1 MSALDKIFQ
10 SCENLGNTLV
20 QNGSVFLDSEELNE
34 CRKVTNREESKQ
46 KISDFERKIMGKNRQ
61 STKDKYLN
69 KRQNFMNNY
78 QDYVK
83 KVNDLILRFKEEEI
97 DRVSFNREYKVLQNN
112 YVEIE
117 KQITN
122 FMNTLYSETNTYH
135 SKSEENQYKS
145 LLNLMYKKSV
155 LEENEQSLKLSSNTV
170 NKSEVINK
178 SELEK
183 FKRNYKIALFCF
195 IFLAVLNIVLILR
208 GIIF

>member
-46 KISDFERKIMGKNRQ
+46 KLSDFERKIMGKNRQ

-69 KRQNFMNNY
+69 KRQTFMNNY

-83 KVNDLILRFKEEEI
+83 KVSDLILRFKEEEI
-97 DRVSFNREYKVLQNN
+97 DRESFNREYKVLQNN
-112 YVEIE
+112 YALIE

-122 FMNTLYSETNTYH
+122 FMNALYSQTNTYH

-178 SELEK
+178 NELEK

-195 IFLAVLNIVLILR
+195 VFLAVLNIVLILR

>member
-46 KISDFERKIMGKNRQ
+46 KLSDFERKIMGKNRQ

-69 KRQNFMNNY
+69 KRQSFMNNY

-83 KVNDLILRFKEEEI
+83 NVSDLILRFKEEKI
-97 DRVSFNREYKVLQNN
+97 DRESFNREYKVLQNN
-112 YVEIE
+112 YASIE

-122 FMNTLYSETNTYH
+122 FMNALYSQTNTYH

-155 LEENEQSLKLSSNTV
+155 LEENDQSLKLSSNTV
-170 NKSEVINK
+170 NKNEIINK
-178 SELEK
+178 TELEK

-195 IFLAVLNIVLILR
+195 VFLTVLNIVLILR
-208 GIIF
+208 GFIF

>member
-34 CRKVTNREESKQ
+34 CRKVTNREESK
-46 KISDFERKIMGKNRQ
+46 KNITEFEKKIMGKTRQ

-69 KRQNFMNNY
+69 KRQTFMNNY

-97 DRVSFNREYKVLQNN
+97 DRESFNREYKVLQNN
-112 YVEIE
+112 YALIE

-122 FMNTLYSETNTYH
+122 FMNTLYSQTNTYH

-170 NKSEVINK
+170 NKREIINK
-178 SELEK
+178 NELEI
-183 FKRNYKIALFCF
+183 FKRNYNIVLFCF

>member
-46 KISDFERKIMGKNRQ
+46 KLSEFERKIMGKNRQ

-69 KRQNFMNNY
+69 KRQTFMKNY

-83 KVNDLILRFKEEEI
+83 KVNDLILRFKEKEI
-97 DRVSFNREYKVLQNN
+97 DRDSFNREYKVLQNN

-122 FMNTLYSETNTYH
+122 FMNALYSKTNTHH

-170 NKSEVINK
+170 NKSELINK

-183 FKRNYKIALFCF
+183 FKRNYNIALFCF